1 MADTTIQRE
10 IEDWICHRWL
20 PLQSNRKFSKK
31 KIRLSSG
38 GVFEFDAV
46 SDDET
51 IAVNISTSN
60 SLTSGGKRGSGKLQK
75 IRADIYF
82 LLLLPNSVKR
92 RLLLFTEPDMVELC
106 QKEQKN
112 GRIPQNIEIIVVEL
126 PENLKKKLIDAKKN
140 ASSEVSPN

>member
-10 IEDWICHRWL
+10 IEDWICHQWL
-20 PLQSNRKFSKK
+20 PSRSNRTFSKK
-31 KIRLSSG
+31 KIGLSSG

-51 IAVNISTSN
+51 IAANISTS
-60 SLTSGGKRGSGKLQK
+60 SALTSSGKRGSGKLQK

-82 LLLLPNSVKR
+82 LLLLPDSVKR

-106 QKEQKN
+106 QREKNN
-112 GRIPQNIEIIVVEL
+112 GRIPRNIEIFVVDL
-126 PENLKKKLIDAKKN
+126 PENLKWKLVDAKKN
-140 ASSEVSPN
+140 ASREVTPQ